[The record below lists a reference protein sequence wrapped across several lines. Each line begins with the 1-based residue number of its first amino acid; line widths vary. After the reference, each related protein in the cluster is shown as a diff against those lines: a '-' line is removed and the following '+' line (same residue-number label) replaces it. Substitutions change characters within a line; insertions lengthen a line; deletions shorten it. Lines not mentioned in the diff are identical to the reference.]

1 MIILGIDPG
10 SVLIGYGAVSV
21 EGKTLSLIE
30 YGVVKAKLIEN
41 EYNKRLSEIYTQ
53 INKLI
58 DRVTPNIISLETMFY
73 HKNAQSLI
81 KLSQA
86 RAAVIISAINKNIDI
101 VEYSPRE
108 VKKSVAGRGNSSK
121 QQVQF
126 MVRETLH
133 ISETPEFFDCTDALA
148 LAICHFYKQ
157 SPSQSNNSKV
167 KSWAD
172 YASQNPDRIIKP

>member
-10 SVLIGYGAVSV
+10 SILIGYGAISAIN
-21 EGKTLSLIE
+21 KKISLIE
-30 YGVVKAKLIEN
+30 YGVIKAKLIEN
-41 EYNKRLSEIYTQ
+41 EYNKRLGQIYSQ
-53 INKLI
+53 INTLI
-58 DRVTPNIISLETMFY
+58 DRVSPDVISLETMFY

-81 KLSQA
+81 KLSQS
-86 RAAVIISAINKNIDI
+86 RAAVIISAVNKNIDI

-126 MVRETLH
+126 MVRETLS
-133 ISETPEFFDCTDALA
+133 ILETPEFYDCTDALS

-157 SPSQSNNSKV
+157 SSGSNTSKI

-172 YASQNPDRIIKP
+172 YINQNPDKVIKP